1 MSTSQSDNHSL
12 RGDGAFVWNIVFKD
26 FFPAHDLTSL
36 LKLKSFLMK
45 RFLQTYE
52 NELQTSDT
60 SSNSLLSIFSP
71 ERSFMNCSPATQS
84 SNLMIEI
91 DKVVCMDKGVYVF
104 YMCLYVYVCLYRY
117 VLFGLVCTYSYLHIF
132 TFVSGAKETY
142 KT

>member
-60 SSNSLLSIFSP
+60 RSNSLLSIFSP

-91 DKVVCMDKGVYVF
+91 DKVVCMDKGVYV
-104 YMCLYVYVCLYRY
+104 CLYRY
-117 VLFGLVCTYSYLHIF
+117 VLFGLVCTCSYLHIF